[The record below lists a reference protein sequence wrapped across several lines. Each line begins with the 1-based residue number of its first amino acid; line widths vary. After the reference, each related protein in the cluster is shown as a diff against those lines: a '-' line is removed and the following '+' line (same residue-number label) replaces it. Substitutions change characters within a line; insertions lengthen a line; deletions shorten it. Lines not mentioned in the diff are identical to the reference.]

1 MRRANQ
7 QGLLGRSTLTIVVI
21 SIIAF
26 LLLLS
31 VAITSG
37 AGHGFDQIALAL
49 PIFFIVL
56 LLATSVGDWLEFED
70 FFIEPGPRLSTVC
83 PRAPPA

>member
-1 MRRANQ
+1 M
-7 QGLLGRSTLTIVVI
+7 VI

-49 PIFFIVL
+49 PIFFVVL
-56 LLATSVGDWLEFED
+56 LLATSIGDWLELED
-70 FFIEPGPRLSTVC
+70 FFIEPESRLSLVC